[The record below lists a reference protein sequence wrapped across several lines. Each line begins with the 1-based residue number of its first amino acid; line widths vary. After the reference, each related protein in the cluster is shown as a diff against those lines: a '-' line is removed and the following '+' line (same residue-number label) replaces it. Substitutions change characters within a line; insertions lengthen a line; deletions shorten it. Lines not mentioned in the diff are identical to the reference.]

1 MKDILAELGKPG
13 RDPRPSFVTAK
24 FAEGVE
30 TMADLQI
37 GMELEGTVTN
47 VTQFGAFVDIGVHQ
61 DGLVHVS
68 QLADRFIKEAR
79 EVVRAGQTVKVRVVE
94 VDLPRKRIALTMKL
108 QGAAPTGHE
117 TCETRPAGGNVSRN
131 ASPGGPGGSR
141 DSGAQRTSSRVS
153 SPAGESGFGD
163 ALSLAIRKR

>member
-1 MKDILAELGKPG
+1 
-13 RDPRPSFVTAK
+13 VTAK

-108 QGAAPTGHE
+108 QGAPTAPSPRE
-117 TCETRPAGGNVSRN
+117 TRGTRPAGGNVSRN

-141 DSGAQRTSSRVS
+141 DSGVQRTSSRVA

-163 ALSLAIRKR
+163 ALSVAIRKR